1 MKKSDSL
8 VGGFFGDVTAR
19 RSARGRSAADE
30 PQAPQVGY
38 RFLGTLVLIGAL
50 FTSAAAW
57 RVHTVF
63 ETRDLEMEAGRLQ
76 DLMQK
81 KRDRT
86 KTLMARVAHLQ
97 QGDILKATAEA
108 SLGMAEPLPGAM
120 ETVVVTQEMQ
130 NRWHEAA
137 ESTRAAAPEVS
148 ME

>member
-8 VGGFFGDVTAR
+8 VGGFFGDMTAR
-19 RSARGRSAADE
+19 RGARARSGADA
-30 PQAPQVGY
+30 PVPPQVGY
-38 RFLGTLVLIGAL
+38 KFLGMMVLIGAL

-63 ETRDLEMEAGRLQ
+63 EMRDLEMEAGRLQ

-97 QGDILKATAEA
+97 QGDILKTTAEQ

-120 ETVVVTQEMQ
+120 ETVLVTQEMQ
-130 NRWHEAA
+130 NRWH
-137 ESTRAAAPEVS
+137 RAADKARAGAPEVP
-148 ME
+148 MN